1 MKTLTQITAVALAV
15 CALTQPLQSQTA
27 RPVKSVREQL
37 QDMKAT
43 NQKLLDQQAA
53 ALLKLDEMQKE
64 ASQLRILV
72 RRT

>member
-1 MKTLTQITAVALAV
+1 MNTLTKVTALALGV

-27 RPVKSVREQL
+27 RVKSVRETVQE
-37 QDMKAT
+37 MKAA
-43 NQKLLDQQAA
+43 NQKLIEQQAA
-53 ALLKLDEMQKE
+53 TLQKLDEMQKE